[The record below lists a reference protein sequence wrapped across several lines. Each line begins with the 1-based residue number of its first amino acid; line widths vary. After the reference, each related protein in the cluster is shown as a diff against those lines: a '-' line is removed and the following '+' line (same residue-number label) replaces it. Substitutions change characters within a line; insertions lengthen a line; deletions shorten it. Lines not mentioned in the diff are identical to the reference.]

1 MTQLLVFGI
10 AILLFALII
19 MLFSHSQSLQRFA
32 VLEFLL
38 VFAVTA
44 VAFFSLA
51 KAREFMETQYFS
63 LFGVYISEAQSY
75 AGGLE
80 QIVADDSDAVWQ
92 KEGDDLQNLLEQS
105 LPVTTVEGEESRYLT
120 AAIYERLAEGQYS
133 ERVFRQTKE
142 GYLSEKEGMAYIE
155 KLADKAI
162 QSKVAVCEET
172 PQRTGVLVYTDGNSV
187 APKYILLTEVSLAPL
202 KVSIADMQKEYLIY
216 GAAFLLAATLFL
228 AAVIFLQG
236 RQMRSLV
243 NVAAR
248 VAEGKEDWDSLKD
261 SADSLWIESNEM
273 RRLKNSLGQIS
284 TDVARMNYIKYKVLQ
299 SYYRFAPK
307 QIEQIL
313 GKYSILEVEP
323 GDKVNITGT
332 LAFVAY
338 PGNKGMGEQEYL
350 RRMSKE
356 YKRLGEKQKEY
367 EGILLSDNSDLTT
380 MQLLFQEETKKAL
393 SFGQEMAMP
402 EEDEIREQAFVLLH
416 RTAFV
421 YGVAGSEEQAFT
433 YVLSKEMKMLERY
446 VDKFRSV
453 GIRMTVTDA
462 VYELVEKETTGRYI
476 GYLEED
482 GYTFKLYEILDAY
495 PAKER
500 QRRLDTRDKFQKAL
514 NLFYQGDYYLGRNL
528 FTEVLKECPDDEVAK
543 WYLFLCEKCLN
554 ADYGKEVSC
563 ALFSE

>member
-80 QIVADDSDAVWQ
+80 QIAADDSDAVWQ

-216 GAAFLLAATLFL
+216 GTAFLLAATLFL

-402 EEDEIREQAFVLLH
+402 EEDEIRE
-416 RTAFV
+416 
-421 YGVAGSEEQAFT
+421 
-433 YVLSKEMKMLERY
+433 
-446 VDKFRSV
+446 
-453 GIRMTVTDA
+453 
-462 VYELVEKETTGRYI
+462 
-476 GYLEED
+476 
-482 GYTFKLYEILDAY
+482 
-495 PAKER
+495 
-500 QRRLDTRDKFQKAL
+500 
-514 NLFYQGDYYLGRNL
+514 
-528 FTEVLKECPDDEVAK
+528 
-543 WYLFLCEKCLN
+543 
-554 ADYGKEVSC
+554 
-563 ALFSE
+563 